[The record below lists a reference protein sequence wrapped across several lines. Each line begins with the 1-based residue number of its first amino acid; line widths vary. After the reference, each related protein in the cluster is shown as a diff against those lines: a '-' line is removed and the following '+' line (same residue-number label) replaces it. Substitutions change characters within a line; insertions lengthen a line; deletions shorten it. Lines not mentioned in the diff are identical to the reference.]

1 MNLEFFYATEEN
13 YYKYHRWPFVY
24 LHGEAERIEGFDYTD
39 LCVCNIPMDECVD
52 DALLWKSRTVIEF
65 PCKVHGLDAIAVI
78 GRRSEYDRYF
88 SGRIA
93 LLHDEEALKHARDIA
108 AWRQL

>member
-13 YYKYHRWPFVY
+13 YDKYHRWPFVY

-39 LCVCNIPMDECVD
+39 LCVCNIPMDKCVD
-52 DALLWKSRTVIEF
+52 DSLLRKSRSVVEL

-78 GRRSEYDRYF
+78 GRRSKRDPYLA
-88 SGRIA
+88 GRVA
-93 LLHDEEALKHARDIA
+93 LLSDEKALKHARDIV
-108 AWRQL
+108 AWR

>member
-24 LHGEAERIEGFDYTD
+24 LHGEAECIEGFDYTD
-39 LCVCNIPMDECVD
+39 LCVCNIPMDKCVD
-52 DALLWKSRTVIEF
+52 DSLLWKSRSVVEL

-78 GRRSEYDRYF
+78 GRRSKHDPLA
-88 SGRIA
+88 GRVA
-93 LLHDEEALKHARDIA
+93 LLSDEKALKHARDIA
-108 AWRQL
+108 AWR